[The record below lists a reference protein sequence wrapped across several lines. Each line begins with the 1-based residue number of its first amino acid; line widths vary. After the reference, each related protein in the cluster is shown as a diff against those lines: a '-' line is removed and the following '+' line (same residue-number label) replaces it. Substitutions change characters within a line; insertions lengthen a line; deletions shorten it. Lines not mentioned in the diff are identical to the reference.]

1 MIFVFGA
8 LAEFALVLFL
18 NQTIKGKNNATNDSS
33 NGIKNLNEY
42 PKKVFVING
51 REEKTKIGTI
61 SLSKKFAGSSK
72 KQLVQLEIS
81 KKIDSISFVVFN
93 FSYFVFNVIYWTSY

>member
-8 LAEFALVLFL
+8 LVEFALVLFL
-18 NQTIKGKNNATNDSS
+18 NQTLKGKNNATN
-33 NGIKNLNEY
+33 GLKNANEY
-42 PKKVFVING
+42 RKKVFVING